1 VAELKPA
8 YLVSGDDD
16 AKIDTWRARLRRRAE
31 GEGGAGALEVFD
43 GTNTPA
49 EVAAELSALTFCA
62 GTRYLLADGAE
73 GWKAGDLEPL
83 EQALAATAPD
93 TVLVVIVRGKP
104 TQRLAKAIEKAG
116 GELHDYAAP
125 KPWQLPKWVVERA
138 RDEGLILDNEA
149 AKALVSLAGP
159 RQQRLARELEKLAVM
174 VHPSTQLGAEELQ
187 ELVAGEESR
196 QAYDLADALVAG
208 DARATLALAERLRS
222 ADDRPGRLIFPIVR
236 RVRDVHRAAQLLDSG
251 MPEQKVSGALG
262 MPPWAAKRVLA
273 QAKKA
278 DRDALD
284 RAVIAFAELEIEL
297 RGGGVG
303 LDEDTAFSLTLARA
317 TG

>member
-1 VAELKPA
+1 MAELKPA

-16 AKIDTWRARLRRRAE
+16 AKIDAWRARLRRRAE
-31 GEGGAGALEVFD
+31 SEGGAGALQVFD
-43 GTNTPA
+43 GTSSPA
-49 EVAAELSALTFCA
+49 DVAAELSALTFGT
-62 GTRYLLADGAE
+62 GTRYVLVDGAE
-73 GWKAGDLEPL
+73 SWKAGDLEPL

-93 TVLVVIVRGKP
+93 TVLVVIVRGRA
-104 TQRLAKAIEKAG
+104 TQRLCKAIEAAG
-116 GELHDYAAP
+116 GELRDYAAP

-138 RDEGLILDNEA
+138 REEGLILDNEA
-149 AKALVSLAGP
+149 GKALVSLAGP

-174 VHPSTQLGAEELQ
+174 VHPSTQLGADELLG
-187 ELVAGEESR
+187 LVAGEESR

-208 DARATLALAERLRS
+208 DARATLTLAERLRS

-236 RVRDVHRAAQLLDSG
+236 RVRDVHRAAQLLDAGVS
-251 MPEQKVSGALG
+251 EQQVSGALG

-284 RAVIAFAELEIEL
+284 RALIAFAELEIEL
-297 RGGGVG
+297 RGGGAG
-303 LDEDTAFSLTLARA
+303 LDEDTAFSLTLVRA
-317 TG
+317 TS